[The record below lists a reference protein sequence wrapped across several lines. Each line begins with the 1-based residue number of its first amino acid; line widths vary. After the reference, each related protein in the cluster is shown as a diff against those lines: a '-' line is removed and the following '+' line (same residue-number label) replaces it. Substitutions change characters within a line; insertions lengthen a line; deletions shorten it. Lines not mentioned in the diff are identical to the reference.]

1 MHEKLPTKSNV
12 RVFQSHVRP
21 LWEDPVN
28 YAGGKWIIV
37 VPKPK
42 SVGVFNELLAA
53 MVGGKFD
60 CEVSGLVLSKKPRED
75 LVAVW
80 TPSGLPVPALEG
92 LRDAIGQLLETH
104 LVRRGGGGQGLFIEI
119 LPGFLRV
126 DKKGM
131 FQLSLSPSLALT
143 HSVTH
148 SVSFLLFLFVPGDQA

>member
-28 YAGGKWIIV
+28 YAGGKWIVV
-37 VPKPK
+37 VPKQK

-53 MVGGKFD
+53 MVGGKFK
-60 CEVSGLVLSKKPRED
+60 CEVSGLVLSKKVRED
-75 LVAVW
+75 LVAIW

-104 LVRRGGGGQGLFIEI
+104 LVRARCVCACVCVRY
-119 LPGFLRV
+119 LRH
-126 DKKGM
+126 GIR
-131 FQLSLSPSLALT
+131 SR
-143 HSVTH
+143 
-148 SVSFLLFLFVPGDQA
+148 VPGAV